1 MIGFEALIC
10 DPPYRTNVYYCIDRE
25 RKIACVID
33 AAPGNF
39 KALQSKLK
47 GFEVHIFLTHGHW
60 DHVADAKVFREN
72 LKAKLYLHRD
82 DVPLVKDA
90 GFQKIIACNQPYEPF
105 ESDVLLND
113 GDILTCGSYGFEV
126 LHLPGHT
133 LGSVGFYDKANNQLF
148 VGDTLFYQTLGRTD
162 LGGSEEKMK
171 TSLARLSQL
180 PPSTC
185 VYPGHGF
192 STTIESEKVTFER
205 FGK

>member
-10 DPPYRTNVYYCIDRE
+10 DPPYRTNVYYAVDRE

-33 AAPGNF
+33 AAPGSF
-39 KALQSKLK
+39 KALRSKLNCL
-47 GFEVHIFLTHGHW
+47 EVYVFLTHGHW
-60 DHVADAKVFREN
+60 DHVADAKAFKEN

-82 DVPLVKDA
+82 DVPLVNNVPLQKMIA
-90 GFQKIIACNQPYEPF
+90 GGQPYEPF

-113 GDILTCGSYGFEV
+113 GEMLKYGGWSFEV

-133 LGSVGFYDKANNQLF
+133 FGSVGFYDKANNQLF
-148 VGDTLFYQTLGRTD
+148 VGDTLFYQTIGRTD

-171 TSLARLSQL
+171 TSLTRLSQL

-185 VYPGHGF
+185 VYPVHGL

>member
-10 DPPYRTNVYYCIDRE
+10 DPPYRTNVYYAVDRE

-33 AAPGNF
+33 AAPGSF
-39 KALQSKLK
+39 KALRSKLN
-47 GFEVHIFLTHGHW
+47 GLEVYVFLTHGHW
-60 DHVADAKVFREN
+60 DHVADAKAFKEN

-82 DVPLVKDA
+82 DVPLVNNVPLQKMIA
-90 GFQKIIACNQPYEPF
+90 GGQPYEPF

-113 GDILTCGSYGFEV
+113 GEMLKYGGWSFEV

-133 LGSVGFYDKANNQLF
+133 FGSVGFYDKANNQLF
-148 VGDTLFYQTLGRTD
+148 VGDTLFYQTIGRTD

-171 TSLARLSQL
+171 TSLTRLSQL

-185 VYPGHGF
+185 VYPGHGL

>member
-1 MIGFEALIC
+1 MIGFETFVGDL
-10 DPPYRTNVYYCIDRE
+10 PYRTNVYYHIDRE
-25 RKIACVID
+25 RKVACIID
-33 AAPGNF
+33 AAPGSF

-47 GFEVHIFLTHGHW
+47 GLEVHVFLTHGHW
-60 DHVADAKVFREN
+60 DHVADAKSFKEN

-82 DVPLVKDA
+82 DVPLVNNVPLQKMIA
-90 GFQKIIACNQPYEPF
+90 GDQPYEPF

-113 GDILTCGSYGFEV
+113 GEILKCGDWVFEV

-148 VGDTLFYQTLGRTD
+148 VGDTLFYQAIGRTD
-162 LGGSEEKMK
+162 LGGSPEKMK

-180 PPSTC
+180 SPKTV

-192 STTIESEKVTFER
+192 STTIENEKNDLRAVL
-205 FGK
+205 

>member
-10 DPPYRTNVYYCIDRE
+10 EPPYRTNVYYAVDRE

-33 AAPGNF
+33 AAPGSF
-39 KALQSKLK
+39 KALQSKLN
-47 GFEVHIFLTHGHW
+47 GLEVHVFLTHGHW
-60 DHVADAKVFREN
+60 DHVADAKKFQKQ
-72 LKAKLYLHRD
+72 LKAKLYLHRED
-82 DVPLVKDA
+82 IPLVKDV
-90 GFQKIIACNQPYEPF
+90 GFQKIIAVCQPYEPF
-105 ESDVLLND
+105 EPDVLLN
-113 GDILTCGSYGFEV
+113 GGETLTCGGWSFKV

-133 LGSVGFYDKANNQLF
+133 LGSVGFYDKANGQLF
-148 VGDTLFYQTLGRTD
+148 VGDTLFYQTIGRTD

-185 VYPGHGF
+185 VYPGHGL

>member
-1 MIGFEALIC
+1 MIGFETFVGDL
-10 DPPYRTNVYYCIDRE
+10 PYRTNVYYHIDRE
-25 RKIACVID
+25 RKVAWVID
-33 AAPGNF
+33 AAPGSF

-47 GFEVHIFLTHGHW
+47 GLEIHVFLTHGHW
-60 DHVADAKVFREN
+60 DHVADAKAFKDN

-82 DVPLVKDA
+82 DIPLVKDVGSQKKIA
-90 GFQKIIACNQPYEPF
+90 GNQPYEPF